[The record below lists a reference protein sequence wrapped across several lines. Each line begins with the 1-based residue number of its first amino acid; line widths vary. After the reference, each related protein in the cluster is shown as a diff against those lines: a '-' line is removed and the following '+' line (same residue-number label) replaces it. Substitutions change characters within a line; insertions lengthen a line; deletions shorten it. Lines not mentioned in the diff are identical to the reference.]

1 MGKRGQQSPQS
12 PATRI
17 APLID
22 NSAQQIYSSS
32 AKNDDDCNLKLEQF
46 KRKALNPEDREV
58 CEESQP
64 EHFDFLRSN
73 QLYEVVNGRSDALSC
88 VEHVIKKGSKKPQTS
103 EEKDDLPAMPVFD
116 PTTNYYELYWE
127 MYLRNEAVMAQIS
140 AESQER
146 DDVLKM
152 ILMIEEFYNDTENLE
167 RSSRERYVSGRKKH
181 HRRCANEI

>member
-1 MGKRGQQSPQS
+1 
-12 PATRI
+12 
-17 APLID
+17 
-22 NSAQQIYSSS
+22 
-32 AKNDDDCNLKLEQF
+32 
-46 KRKALNPEDREV
+46 
-58 CEESQP
+58 
-64 EHFDFLRSN
+64 
-73 QLYEVVNGRSDALSC
+73 
-88 VEHVIKKGSKKPQTS
+88 
-103 EEKDDLPAMPVFD
+103 
-116 PTTNYYELYWE
+116 